1 MSKNA
6 RKEEEEERVRV
17 ERNAAKKEVG
27 KHEAMLT
34 VTSVQLRQMSGL
46 ALEPHFN
53 TH

>member
-27 KHEAMLT
+27 NMK
-34 VTSVQLRQMSGL
+34 QC
-46 ALEPHFN
+46 
-53 TH
+53 